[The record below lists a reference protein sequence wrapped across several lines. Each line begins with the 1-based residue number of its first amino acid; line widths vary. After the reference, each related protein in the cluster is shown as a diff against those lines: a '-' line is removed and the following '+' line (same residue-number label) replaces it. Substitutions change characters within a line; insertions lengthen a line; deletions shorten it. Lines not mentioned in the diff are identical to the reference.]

1 MEEKKR
7 DLFQSRR
14 IHQLPI
20 DKIVPNPRQP
30 RRHFDEHAL
39 RELSASIRQHGVLQ
53 PLSVQ
58 RTASGYVLVA
68 GERRLRAAGMAG
80 LTHVPCILV
89 RVTDEDS
96 AVLALIENLQRCD
109 LHYLEEAQAIAKLI
123 AQYGLSQEEAARR
136 LGRSQSAVANKLRL
150 LRLSNKCTDLLRQY
164 NLTER
169 HARAVLRLE
178 GEERQ
183 LAALHKMGEEQM
195 NVAAAEAY
203 VEELLSQVQRQ
214 SPSRRPIYVIKDVRL
229 FLNSLRRGMDTIR
242 RAGVDAQYDKQESEE
257 DITITIRIPKGK
269 PEAKTPAVGAAAG
282 ALPRTP
288 HAFEKA

>member
-7 DLFQSRR
+7 ELFQSRR

-30 RRHFDEHAL
+30 RRHFDEQAL
-39 RELSASIRQHGVLQ
+39 RELADSIRQHGVLQ

-58 RTASGYVLVA
+58 RTAGGYVLVA

-80 LTHVPCILV
+80 LTHVPCLLV
-89 RVTDEDS
+89 RASDEDS

-109 LHYLEEAQAIAKLI
+109 LHYLEEAQAIARLI

-150 LRLSNKCTDLLRQY
+150 LRLSEGCAALLRQY
-164 NLTER
+164 GLTER

-183 LAALHKMGEEQM
+183 LAALRKMGEAGM

-203 VEELLSQVQRQ
+203 VEELLHEAQRQ
-214 SPSRRPIYVIKDVRL
+214 EPPRRPIYVIKDVRL

-242 RAGVDAQYDKQESEE
+242 RAGVDAQYDKEESEE
-257 DITITIRIPKGK
+257 GITITIRIPKGR
-269 PEAKTPAVGAAAG
+269 PEAKVKG
-282 ALPRTP
+282 
-288 HAFEKA
+288 

>member
-20 DKIVPNPRQP
+20 DKIIPNPRQP
-30 RRHFDEHAL
+30 RRHFDEQAL
-39 RELSASIRQHGVLQ
+39 RELAASIRQHGVLQ

-58 RTASGYVLVA
+58 RTDRGYVLVA

-89 RVTDEDS
+89 RVSEEDS

-109 LHYLEEAQAIAKLI
+109 LHYMEEAAAIARLI

-136 LGRSQSAVANKLRL
+136 LGRSQSVVANKLRL
-150 LRLSNKCTDLLRQY
+150 LRLGEACAAVLRQY

-178 GEERQ
+178 GEERR
-183 LAALHKMGEEQM
+183 LAALRKMGEEQM

-203 VEELLSQVQRQ
+203 VEELLRRAQRQ
-214 SPSRRPIYVIKDVRL
+214 SPPRPPIYVIKDVRL

-242 RAGVDAQYDKQESEE
+242 RAGVNARCDKEENEE
-257 DITITIRIPKGK
+257 DIVITIHIPKGK
-269 PEAKTPAVGAAAG
+269 PEAKTPANTAAG
-282 ALPRTP
+282 AFPP
-288 HAFEKA
+288 QG

>member
-7 DLFQSRR
+7 ELFQSRR

-30 RRHFDEHAL
+30 RRHFDEQAL
-39 RELSASIRQHGVLQ
+39 RELAESIRQHGVLQ

-58 RTASGYVLVA
+58 RTAGGYVLVA

-80 LTHVPCILV
+80 LTHVPCLLV
-89 RVTDEDS
+89 RASDEDS

-109 LHYLEEAQAIAKLI
+109 LHYLEEAQAIARLI

-150 LRLSNKCTDLLRQY
+150 LRLSEGCAALLRQY
-164 NLTER
+164 GLTER

-183 LAALHKMGEEQM
+183 QAALRKMGEAGM

-203 VEELLSQVQRQ
+203 VEELLHEAQRQ
-214 SPSRRPIYVIKDVRL
+214 EPPRRPIYVIKDVRL

-242 RAGVDAQYDKQESEE
+242 RAGVDAQYDKEESEE
-257 DITITIRIPKGK
+257 GITITIRIPKGR
-269 PEAKTPAVGAAAG
+269 PEAKVKG
-282 ALPRTP
+282 
-288 HAFEKA
+288 

>member
-7 DLFQSRR
+7 ELFQSRR

-30 RRHFDEHAL
+30 RRHFDEQAL
-39 RELSASIRQHGVLQ
+39 RELAESIRQHGVLQ

-58 RTASGYVLVA
+58 RTAGGYVLVA

-80 LTHVPCILV
+80 LTHVPCLLV
-89 RVTDEDS
+89 RASDEDS

-109 LHYLEEAQAIAKLI
+109 LHYLEEAQAIARLI
-123 AQYGLSQEEAARR
+123 AQYGLSQEAAARR

-150 LRLSNKCTDLLRQY
+150 LRLSEGCAALLRQY
-164 NLTER
+164 GLTER

-183 LAALHKMGEEQM
+183 LAALRKMGEAGM

-203 VEELLSQVQRQ
+203 VEELLHEAQRQ
-214 SPSRRPIYVIKDVRL
+214 EPPRRPIYVIKDVRL

-242 RAGVDAQYDKQESEE
+242 RAGVDAQYDKEESEE
-257 DITITIRIPKGK
+257 GITITIRIPKGR
-269 PEAKTPAVGAAAG
+269 PEAKVKG
-282 ALPRTP
+282 
-288 HAFEKA
+288 